1 MLSTAQTKLLA
12 IMQKGDL
19 DAAETEKTEE
29 TEETLALLKIL
40 AISQADVD
48 AGRVHTMDEV
58 IEAIRAKRA
67 PNSTA
72 SFPV

>member
-1 MLSTAQTKLLA
+1 MLTTAQTKLLA

-19 DAAETEKTEE
+19 DAAATEKTQ
-29 TEETLALLKIL
+29 ETLALLKIL
-40 AISQADVD
+40 AMSQADVD

-67 PNSTA
+67 PNSAA

>member
-19 DAAETEKTEE
+19 GAAEAEK

>member
-1 MLSTAQTKLLA
+1 MLTTAQTKLLA
-12 IMQKGDL
+12 IMQKGNL
-19 DAAETEKTEE
+19 DAAATEK

-40 AISQADVD
+40 AMSQADVD

-67 PNSTA
+67 PNSNA
-72 SFPV
+72 SLTV

>member
-1 MLSTAQTKLLA
+1 MLTTAQTKLLA
-12 IMQKGDL
+12 IMQKGNL
-19 DAAETEKTEE
+19 DAAATEK

-40 AISQADVD
+40 AMSQADVD

-67 PNSTA
+67 PNSNA
-72 SFPV
+72 SFTV

>member
-1 MLSTAQTKLLA
+1 
-12 IMQKGDL
+12 L
-19 DAAETEKTEE
+19 DAAATEKTQ
-29 TEETLALLKIL
+29 ETLALLKIL
-40 AISQADVD
+40 AMSQADVD

>member
-1 MLSTAQTKLLA
+1 MLTTAQTKLLA

-19 DAAETEKTEE
+19 DAAATEK

-40 AISQADVD
+40 AMSQADVD

-67 PNSTA
+67 PNYNA
-72 SFPV
+72 SFTV

>member
-1 MLSTAQTKLLA
+1 MLTTAQTKLLA

-19 DAAETEKTEE
+19 DAAATEK

-40 AISQADVD
+40 AMSQADVD

>member
-1 MLSTAQTKLLA
+1 MLTTAQTKLLA

-19 DAAETEKTEE
+19 DAAATEKTQ
-29 TEETLALLKIL
+29 ETLALLKIL
-40 AISQADVD
+40 AMSQADVD

-58 IEAIRAKRA
+58 IEAIRAKRS
-67 PNSTA
+67 PNSAA

>member
-1 MLSTAQTKLLA
+1 MLNTAQTKLLA

-19 DAAETEKTEE
+19 DAVATEKTQ
-29 TEETLALLKIL
+29 ETLALLKIL
-40 AISQADVD
+40 AMSQADVD

-67 PNSTA
+67 PNSAA

>member
-12 IMQKGDL
+12 IVQKGDL
-19 DAAETEKTEE
+19 DAAETEK

>member
-1 MLSTAQTKLLA
+1 MLTTAQTKLLA
-12 IMQKGDL
+12 IMQKGNL
-19 DAAETEKTEE
+19 DAAVTEK

-40 AISQADVD
+40 AMSQADVD

-67 PNSTA
+67 TNSTA

>member
-1 MLSTAQTKLLA
+1 MLTTAQTKLLA

-19 DAAETEKTEE
+19 DAAATEK